1 MERSHTGSQSVDTAL
16 QQQSVGGQKRVHSA
30 SPTTSSEPPEGMRR
44 PASSKKFKTATAGQD
59 TPMADEGTGGTAQ
72 QRFSGVGA
80 GRPPATFRPR
90 NLLLSKTRAL
100 LSKGGEEEE
109 TPAARLREKAKKSTA
124 DDADTAKFD
133 AAPESPGP
141 HTGVAQASSSCEP
154 PTGPSDGGAP
164 GNPMDPVPG
173 FEDAPSGTKSSRD
186 ESPLERSTGEPR
198 RSNRLRH
205 YASSTASYTSRPTR
219 ESSYRGTFRDIDSD
233 DGEQEQE
240 EEEEDEED
248 EDEEG
253 KEEEEEDTWNAK
265 YCLSIRPFEWD
276 GRDLQGLPPCDQC
289 ETLLEWEGNWK
300 PTWEPLSL
308 NARECLPIAKYMHVL
323 EPTQRP
329 NDYAFPEG
337 FNHAGRKIPR
347 YEMWNELVSA
357 REQAAQKYPGM
368 YFVTVSDGEEE
379 DSEEEDPALSSDGPD
394 NNSVDAELDDE
405 GLEPMPSQAAQSHS
419 PQEHSSTQ
427 PQPPSRSPPPPSID
441 SSTPGPRHRGR
452 SQGPET
458 DTVSGYVSINPYGS
472 EIELL
477 TIH

>member
-1 MERSHTGSQSVDTAL
+1 
-16 QQQSVGGQKRVHSA
+16 
-30 SPTTSSEPPEGMRR
+30 
-44 PASSKKFKTATAGQD
+44 
-59 TPMADEGTGGTAQ
+59 
-72 QRFSGVGA
+72 
-80 GRPPATFRPR
+80 
-90 NLLLSKTRAL
+90 
-100 LSKGGEEEE
+100 
-109 TPAARLREKAKKSTA
+109 
-124 DDADTAKFD
+124 
-133 AAPESPGP
+133 
-141 HTGVAQASSSCEP
+141 
-154 PTGPSDGGAP
+154 
-164 GNPMDPVPG
+164 MDPVPG

-186 ESPLERSTGEPR
+186 KSPLGTDFSGFTESPATGAKYSLVERSTGEPR

-219 ESSYRGTFRDIDSD
+219 ESSYRGTFREVDSD

-240 EEEEDEED
+240 EEKEEEDDGDD

-276 GRDLQGLPPCDQC
+276 GNDLQGLPPCDQC

-405 GLEPMPSQAAQSHS
+405 GLEPMPSQAAQSRS
-419 PQEHSSTQ
+419 PQDHSSTQ
-427 PQPPSRSPPPPSID
+427 PQPSSRSPSPPSLN
-441 SSTPGPRHRGR
+441 SSTSGRRHRGR

-458 DTVSGYVSINPYGS
+458 DTVSGYVRINPYGS

-477 TIH
+477 TIL